1 MRKSLPFAGMSLA
14 VVALLLAGCGPTVD
28 PDVVAQGVTDTTI
41 KIGNAATKTGALAAV
56 GLTFNAGLQ
65 AALDDFN
72 EDPVGGRSVELVSYD
87 DEFTSHRGQQLT
99 ERLVEDDKVFALVGH
114 FGTPTVGATIPYIRD
129 KGIPMVYAAT
139 GINQLYFQESVGNPI
154 LAVQPIYRTEG
165 RIMVARAFSDTD
177 LFGQVEKLGVLYTAD
192 DAGFSM
198 LLGIE
203 NQAAAMGKTSS
214 LVTQQ
219 VLAGGDYSAAIL
231 ALKNAGVN
239 VLIVAA
245 IQNVFL
251 GVLNA
256 MGAGELSVPVLTSYV
271 NASAGFVNPA
281 MVTNTRPVYANAW
294 VDIFSAEGLDDFNDF
309 LAVMNSSTLDA
320 GTLALALNPALVS
333 FTIAGYIAARVFLE
347 GIIRVAQSNKV
358 LSWANY
364 IAALE
369 EAPVTFPM
377 GGPIDF
383 TGGKRWGVD
392 ALALLKFDST
402 LATPNYVASKPIQS
416 LNQILGA

>member
-1 MRKSLPFAGMSLA
+1 MRKSMPLA
-14 VVALLLAGCGPTVD
+14 VLSFAVVSMLLAGCGPTVD
-28 PDVVAQGVTDTTI
+28 PEVAAQGVTETKI

-65 AALDDFN
+65 AALDEFN
-72 EDPVGGRSVELVSYD
+72 VDPVGGRTVELVTYD
-87 DEFTSHRGQQLT
+87 DEFTSYKGQQLT

-165 RIMVARAFSDTD
+165 RIMVARAFSNTD
-177 LFGQVEKLGVLYTAD
+177 LFGTVSKLGVLYTAD
-192 DAGFSM
+192 DAGYSM

-203 NQAAAMGKTSS
+203 NQAEAMGKTST
-214 LVTQQ
+214 LVKQQ

-231 ALKNAGVN
+231 ALKEAGVN

-256 MGAGELSVPVLTSYV
+256 MGAGALSVPVLTSYV

-281 MVTNTRPVYANAW
+281 MVTSTRPVYANAW
-294 VDIFSAEGLDDFNDF
+294 VDVFSQAGLDSFNDF
-309 LAVMNSSTLDA
+309 VDVVNASSLVDA
-320 GTLALALNPALVS
+320 TKALALNPALVS
-333 FTIAGYIAARVFLE
+333 FTIAGYIAAKVFLE
-347 GIIRVAQSNKV
+347 GIIRLAETDKV

-392 ALALLKFDST
+392 ALALLKFDAT
-402 LATPNYVASKPIQS
+402 LATPNFVSSKPIQT
-416 LNQILGA
+416 LTQILGA